1 MTSTQLM
8 KLFRYRLLVL
18 VGDYQQVYSLV
29 VSLPLE
35 HLQPLALNDLSMMI
49 LQVHCTSIEMAV
61 RVLSLR

>member
-1 MTSTQLM
+1 M
-8 KLFRYRLLVL
+8 KLFKYQLLVL

-49 LQVHCTSIEMAV
+49 LHELQIV
-61 RVLSLR
+61 